1 MRARLPAEKL
11 SFAARRHSCQPRAAE
26 ENFEQAYTRLI
37 CVRNTRAGGSPEA
50 PSMRCAGLQIPP
62 QPLIIATGKQHV
74 RQLAEPMRGRVERI
88 SMAESHL
95 WHSNFARRRACLSIM
110 QGRKTPTIRPIQSTI
125 HIVAPPHVASAI
137 GAIGQVPS
145 ETAGPRSTEA
155 GQDDEECLGP
165 RVPSPLGRNPRDR
178 RWWAITMLGS
188 GATQERWGSD

>member
-1 MRARLPAEKL
+1 
-11 SFAARRHSCQPRAAE
+11 
-26 ENFEQAYTRLI
+26 
-37 CVRNTRAGGSPEA
+37 
-50 PSMRCAGLQIPP
+50 
-62 QPLIIATGKQHV
+62 
-74 RQLAEPMRGRVERI
+74 
-88 SMAESHL
+88 
-95 WHSNFARRRACLSIM
+95 M

-125 HIVAPPHVASAI
+125 HTVAPAHVASAI

-178 RWWAITMLGS
+178 RWWAIVMLGS

>member
-1 MRARLPAEKL
+1 M
-11 SFAARRHSCQPRAAE
+11 
-26 ENFEQAYTRLI
+26 
-37 CVRNTRAGGSPEA
+37 
-50 PSMRCAGLQIPP
+50 
-62 QPLIIATGKQHV
+62 IIATGKQHV
-74 RQLAEPMRGRVERI
+74 RQLTEPMRGRVERI

-155 GQDDEECLGP
+155 GQDDEEYLGP
-165 RVPSPLGRNPRDR
+165 RVPSPPRPQSTRPPLVGHHDAWLGRHAGALGLRLTLHDGAWPRRVR
-178 RWWAITMLGS
+178 RFRSFVIFF
-188 GATQERWGSD
+188 RR